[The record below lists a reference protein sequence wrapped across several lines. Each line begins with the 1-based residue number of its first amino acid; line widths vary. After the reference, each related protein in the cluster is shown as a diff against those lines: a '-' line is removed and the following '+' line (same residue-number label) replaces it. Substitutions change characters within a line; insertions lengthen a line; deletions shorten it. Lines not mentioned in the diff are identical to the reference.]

1 MYERE
6 EEKLRELKSQL
17 ERQSLPLD
25 EADQMILSG
34 IAKAKADRSKQKR
47 RRKRISWTVAMAAIL
62 VLTFVTSIRVSTA
75 FANTVASFPGMEPF
89 VAMIQQDKGLQA
101 IFKEDYFQE
110 IGASQTVGDVT
121 MTIDGVILDETGM
134 NVYYTIASSEKMK
147 TGSVNTIEITNS
159 IPMPEAG
166 ISYGGMGANDVTSYQ
181 EILELT
187 FSKRNVFNDLNFTVE
202 AEMKIDGKKVA
213 FSIPFE
219 VPEQTTPSKPF
230 VLNETVKLEGQQF
243 TVDEVV
249 ISPLRTAVQVT
260 FDPANSKKILSFE
273 DMRLVDEKGEVWS
286 EIANGVTAFGNEK
299 GKTTHTFFL
308 QSNYFSTPKK
318 LYLQINKAQAI
329 KQEQAF
335 LEVNTDT
342 KELLAFPDGPQIQ
355 LVDANRNGIE
365 LLFSVKDFHHDPF
378 TTAIDARGKEI
389 SISSF
394 STYGEGDATHWD
406 PAFETTSYTNPIRL
420 ELNAY
425 PTYIEGEVK
434 VEVK

>member
-17 ERQSLPLD
+17 ERQSLPLE
-25 EADQMILSG
+25 EADQMILAG

-47 RRKRISWTVAMAAIL
+47 RRKGITWTVAMAAIL
-62 VLTFVTSIRVSTA
+62 VLAFVTSIRVSTA
-75 FANTVASFPGMEPF
+75 FANTVASIPGMEPF
-89 VAMIQQDKGLQA
+89 VAMIEQDKGLQA
-101 IFKEDYFQE
+101 IFEEDYYQK
-110 IGASQTVGDVT
+110 IGVAQTVENVT

-147 TGSVNTIEITNS
+147 AGSVNTIEITNS
-159 IPMPEAG
+159 RPMPDAG
-166 ISYGGMGANDVTSYQ
+166 IGYGGMGANDVYSYQ
-181 EILELT
+181 EIMDLT
-187 FSKRNVFNDLNFTVE
+187 FSERTIFNDLTFTVD
-202 AEMKIDGKKVA
+202 AEMEIDGKKVA

-219 VPEQTTPSKPF
+219 VPEQTKPSKPF
-230 VLNETVKLEGQQF
+230 VLNETAELEGQQF
-243 TVDEVV
+243 SVDEVV

-286 EIANGVTAFGNEK
+286 EIANGITAFGSEE
-299 GKTTHTFFL
+299 GKTTYTFFL
-308 QSNYFSTPKK
+308 QSNYFSAPKK

-342 KELLAFPDGPQIQ
+342 KELLTYPDGPQLQ
-355 LVDANRNGIE
+355 LVNANRSGIE
-365 LLFSVKDFHHDPF
+365 LVSPVKDFYNHPF
-378 TTAIDARGKEI
+378 STAIDALGKELT
-389 SISSF
+389 ISS
-394 STYGEGDATHWD
+394 SSMHEDDEGTHWN
-406 PAFETTSYTNPIRL
+406 PTFETTSYTNPIRI
-420 ELNAY
+420 ELSAY
-425 PTYIEGEVK
+425 PTYIEGNVK

>member
-17 ERQSLPLD
+17 ERQSLPLE
-25 EADQMILSG
+25 EADQMILAG

-47 RRKRISWTVAMAAIL
+47 RRKGITWTVAMAAIL

-75 FANTVASFPGMEPF
+75 FANTVASIPGMEPF
-89 VAMIQQDKGLQA
+89 VAMIQQDKGLQE
-101 IFKEDYFQE
+101 IFKEDYYQD

-147 TGSVNTIEITNS
+147 SASVHTIEITNS
-159 IPMPEAG
+159 RPMPDAG
-166 ISYGGMGANDVTSYQ
+166 ISYGGMGANDVYSYQ
-181 EILELT
+181 ENMELT
-187 FSKRNVFNDLNFTVE
+187 FSKRNVFNDLKFKVE
-202 AEMKIDGKKVA
+202 AVMEIDGRKDA

-219 VPEQTTPSKPF
+219 VPEQTKPSKPY
-230 VLNETVKLEGQQF
+230 VLNEIMELDGQNF

-249 ISPLRTAVQVT
+249 ISPLRVGVQIT
-260 FDPANSKKILSFE
+260 FDPNNTKKILSFE

-286 EIANGVTAFGNEK
+286 KIENGVTAFGNEK

-335 LEVNTDT
+335 VEVNTDT
-342 KELLAFPDGPQIQ
+342 KELLSYPDGPKLQ

-378 TTAIDARGKEI
+378 TTATDALGKEI

-394 STYGEGDATHWD
+394 GMYGEGDATHWS
-406 PAFETTSYTNPIRL
+406 PTFETTSYTNPIRL
-420 ELNAY
+420 ELHAY
-425 PTYIEGEVK
+425 PTYIEGNVK

>member
-6 EEKLRELKSQL
+6 EEKLRELKSQM
-17 ERQSLPLD
+17 ERQSLPLE
-25 EADQMILSG
+25 EADQMILAG

-47 RRKRISWTVAMAAIL
+47 RRKGITWTVAMAAIL

-75 FANTVASFPGMEPF
+75 FANTVASIPGMEPF

-101 IFKEDYFQE
+101 IFKEDYYQE
-110 IGASQTVGDVT
+110 IGASQTIGHVT

-147 TGSVNTIEITNS
+147 SASVNTIEITNS
-159 IPMPEAG
+159 RPMPEAG
-166 ISYGGMGANDVTSYQ
+166 ISYGGMSANDVYSYQ
-181 EILELT
+181 EIMELT
-187 FSKRNVFNDLNFTVE
+187 FPKRNVFNDLNFTIE
-202 AEMKIDGKKVA
+202 AEMEIDGRKDA

-219 VPEQTTPSKPF
+219 VPEQTKPSKPY
-230 VLNETVKLEGQQF
+230 VLNEIMELDGQHF

-249 ISPLRTAVQVT
+249 ISPLRVGVQIT
-260 FDPANSKKILSFE
+260 FDPNNTKKILSFE

-286 EIANGVTAFGNEK
+286 KIANGVTAFGNEK

-342 KELLAFPDGPQIQ
+342 KELLSYPDGPQLQ

-365 LLFSVKDFHHDPF
+365 LELSVKNFHHDPF
-378 TTAIDARGKEI
+378 TTATDALGKEI

-394 STYGEGDATHWD
+394 GMYGEGDATHWR
-406 PAFETTSYTNPIRL
+406 PTFETTSYTNPIRL
-420 ELNAY
+420 ELHAY
-425 PTYIEGEVK
+425 PTYIEGNVK